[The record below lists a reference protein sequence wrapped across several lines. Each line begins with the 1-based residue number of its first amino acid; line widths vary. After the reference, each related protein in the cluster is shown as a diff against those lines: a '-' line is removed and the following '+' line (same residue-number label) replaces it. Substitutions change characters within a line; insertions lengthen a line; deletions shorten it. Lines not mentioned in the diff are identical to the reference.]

1 MQVSGEE
8 DDVKQVKLFVED
20 VAQGM
25 GLDLTANQ
33 WIESM
38 GDAIEVD
45 SIQVAMGAGPN
56 TVTNGESQPSWPV
69 ALLVTYRAK

>member
-1 MQVSGEE
+1 M
-8 DDVKQVKLFVED
+8 KQVKLFVED

-45 SIQVAMGAGPN
+45 SIQVAMGAGPG
-56 TVTNGESQPSWPV
+56 TTKDGEPGPSWPV
-69 ALLVTYRAK
+69 ALLVTYRAR